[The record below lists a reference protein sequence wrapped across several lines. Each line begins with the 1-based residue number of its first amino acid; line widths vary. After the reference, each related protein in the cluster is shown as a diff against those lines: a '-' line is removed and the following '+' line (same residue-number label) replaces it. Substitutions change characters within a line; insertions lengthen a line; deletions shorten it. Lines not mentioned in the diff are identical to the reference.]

1 MAVNPQI
8 FRAYD
13 IRGLVGS
20 DLTFESVTAIGKAFG
35 TYMRRD
41 GKTELVVG
49 RDGRLSS
56 PEYAGWIIDALRST
70 GCSVV
75 DLGLVP
81 TPAFYF
87 AVIQMKR
94 QGGIMVTASHNPPE
108 FNGFKLGL
116 KRETLYGPQIQEVL
130 HIAESGEY
138 ATGSGTLESHDIL
151 PEYTDYLASALRPS
165 ATFPIAIDCGNGTA
179 GLVAPALFKRLGFPV
194 TELFSEVDG
203 NFPNH
208 FPDPTVIENLGA
220 LVETIRAKGLRVGLA
235 YDGDSDRLGVIDADG
250 TMVWGDRLMIL
261 FAREVMA
268 KDPGATVIM
277 EVKSSQTL
285 FDDIAKNGGRPI
297 VWKTGHSNIK
307 KKMKEEGALLAGEMS
322 GHLFFADRYFG
333 FDDAIYASGRLLE
346 ILASTGKTI
355 AELLL
360 DVPKT
365 YSTPEIRVDCPD
377 DVKFGLV
384 EELTARLR
392 KDYEVIDI
400 DGVRVVFPHGWGL
413 VRASNT
419 QPALVLRFEA
429 QSEEQLREYRRV
441 LVSLLTGRV
450 DLPAELTE
458 GL

>member
-35 TYMRRD
+35 SYMRRD
-41 GKTELVVG
+41 GKTQLVVG

-70 GCSVV
+70 GCDVI
-75 DLGLVP
+75 DIGLVP

-87 AVIQMKR
+87 AVIQLKR

-116 KRETLYGPQIQEVL
+116 DRATLYGEQIQEIL
-130 HIAESGEY
+130 RIAQSGSF
-138 ATGSGTLESHDIL
+138 ATGAGTLESHDIL
-151 PEYTDYLASALRPS
+151 PEYIDYLASVLKPS
-165 ATFPIAIDCGNGTA
+165 TTFPIATDCGNGA
-179 GLVAPALFKRLGFPV
+179 GGLVAPALFKRLGFPV
-194 TELFSEVDG
+194 TELFTEVDG
-203 NFPNH
+203 TFPNH
-208 FPDPTVIENLGA
+208 HPDPTVIENLGD
-220 LVETIRAKGLRVGLA
+220 LVETIKSKGLRVGLA

-250 TMVWGDRLMIL
+250 TMVWGDQLMIL
-261 FAREVMA
+261 FARQVLETN
-268 KDPGATVIM
+268 PGATVIM

-285 FDDIAKNGGRPI
+285 FDDIAKHGGRPI

-307 KKMKEEGALLAGEMS
+307 QKMKEEHALLAGEMS

-355 AELLL
+355 RELLA

-365 YSTPEIRVDCPD
+365 FTTPEIRVDCPD

-384 EELTARLR
+384 DELTALLK
-392 KDYEVIDI
+392 KDYPVIDI
-400 DGVRVVFPHGWGL
+400 DGVRVVFPEGWGL

-429 QSEEQLREYRRV
+429 QSKEQLREYRRV
-441 LVSLLTGRV
+441 LVSLLRGRV
-450 DLPAELTE
+450 ELPAELTE